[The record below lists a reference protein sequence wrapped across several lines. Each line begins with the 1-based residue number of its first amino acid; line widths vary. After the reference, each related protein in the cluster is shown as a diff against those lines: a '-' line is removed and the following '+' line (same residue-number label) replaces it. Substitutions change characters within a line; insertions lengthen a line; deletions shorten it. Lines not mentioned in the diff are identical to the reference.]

1 MSDIDVTLTRANFDE
16 LNWEDTIRDIPS
28 QECRDFYRPLFHKSR
43 EHQDLMEF
51 EAARVYLILGNIAA
65 LYLSTPPY
73 EYPFSNQDMLPF
85 LQQITDEEW
94 EILNQIT
101 PSVQIAEMRARL
113 ADYLWVEQRAFPM
126 AQLAISAYL
135 ESANKL
141 KNAEWW
147 TEPFERIERAKDI
160 WLSVAGVRNRSVE
173 NVAQFIEDLLDELDA
188 EDEGIFS
195 AKLMQS
201 LLETE
206 QGNPA
211 KYISLAEKGATN
223 NPGNKCPCQRPNRAR
238 MYWQVKAG
246 WHNFA
251 GQVEEARE
259 ALINVAETHV
269 EEAQGHLVCR
279 PNSYSQAVWHLNFA
293 IEAFR
298 RIGEMQERTDEVIRL
313 YREYQRLSWEHE
325 ERTTNT
331 QTVDLSQLVQI
342 AQQAVGGKSQREAI
356 IALALHAQPQNIE
369 TFRTMINEMAEHNPF
384 YFHIPMFMFGPDARV
399 TGVQDSLIVGTNEKK
414 KEALDAQI
422 FRKATYFQDAVA
434 RGFIRPALQQILI
447 EHRLH
452 IRTVSELMLNNPFVP
467 PNREYIF
474 TRGIYAGFM
483 GDFLT
488 AISLLIPQIE
498 HSLRYIL
505 DANGIRVIGLGND
518 GVQDFH
524 TLEALLKHPKL
535 EEILGEDT
543 VYDLR
548 GLLIERFGSN
558 LRNELAHGLLD
569 SSVFFTDRCI
579 YLWWLTL
586 RLCCIPIF
594 LAENSGT
601 TEREMS
607 ETDVDESVV

>member
-16 LNWEDTIRDIPS
+16 LNWEGTIRNIPN
-28 QECRDFYRPLFHKSR
+28 QECRDFYRPLFQKSR
-43 EHQDLMEF
+43 EHQDSKEF

-85 LQQITDEEW
+85 LQQITDDEW

-101 PSVQIAEMRARL
+101 PTVQVAEMRARL
-113 ADYLWVEQRAFPM
+113 ADYLWVEQRSFPM
-126 AQLAISAYL
+126 AQLAVSAYL

-141 KNAEWW
+141 KNADWW
-147 TEPFERIERAKDI
+147 TKPFARIERAKDI
-160 WLSVAGVRNRSVE
+160 WLSVGGVQNSSVE

-206 QGNPA
+206 QGDPA
-211 KYISLAEKGATN
+211 KYITLAEKGATN
-223 NPGNKCPCQRPNRAR
+223 NPGDKCPCQRPIRAR
-238 MYWQVKAG
+238 MYWRVKAG
-246 WHNFA
+246 WHNIA
-251 GQVEEARE
+251 GQVEEAKK
-259 ALINVAETHV
+259 ALINAAETHV
-269 EEAQGHLVCR
+269 EEAQGHLLCR

-293 IEAFR
+293 IKAFR
-298 RIGEMQERTDEVIRL
+298 RIGEMQDRTDEVIKL

-325 ERTTNT
+325 DRTTHT

-356 IALALHAQPQNIE
+356 ISLALHAQPQSIE
-369 TFRTMINEMAEHNPF
+369 TFRTMINEMAEHSPF
-384 YFHIPMFMFGPDARV
+384 HFHIPIFMVGQDARV
-399 TGVQDSLIVGTNEKK
+399 TGVQDSLIIGTNEEKQ
-414 KEALDAQI
+414 EALDAQI
-422 FRKATYFQDAVA
+422 FRRATYFQDAVA
-434 RGFIRPALQQILI
+434 KGFIRPALQQILI

-452 IRTVSELMLNNPFVP
+452 VRTISELMLDNPFVP

-483 GDFLT
+483 GDFLI

-505 DANGIRVIGLGND
+505 DANGVRVIGLDDD
-518 GVQDFH
+518 GVQNFH
-524 TLEALLKHPKL
+524 TLETLLKHPKL
-535 EEILGEDT
+535 VEILGEDT

-548 GLLIERFGSN
+548 GLLVERFGSN

-569 SSVFFTDRCI
+569 PSAFFTNRCI

-594 LAENSGT
+594 LAENN
-601 TEREMS
+601 EAVES
-607 ETDVDESVV
+607 ETSEPGIESTT